1 MSRCKVKCNQLKIT
15 WNRVS
20 LLIILFS
27 VPFPQLHQNDLTLSD
42 TASYSDGFLIIVVS
56 KTTSAGFEF

>member
-27 VPFPQLHQNDLTLSD
+27 VPFPQLNQNDLTLSD
-42 TASYSDGFLIIVVS
+42 TASYSDAFIIIVVS